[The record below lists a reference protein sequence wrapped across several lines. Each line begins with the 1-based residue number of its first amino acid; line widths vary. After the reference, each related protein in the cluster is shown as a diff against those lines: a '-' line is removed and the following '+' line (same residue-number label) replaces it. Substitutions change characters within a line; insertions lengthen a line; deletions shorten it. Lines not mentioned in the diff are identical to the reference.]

1 MKRNIIYFG
10 FLIILVLVTLC
21 VVSFSNSNQKKT
33 EGVIEKVVPEAYI
46 KKDQPT
52 AIYIEGNPE
61 PVLRIEDLPTEFP
74 PHIQHPEGARFPD
87 TKFNL
92 ASLSSDGQRIAFS
105 CGVVHNWVGV
115 YELKSKKVHVIT
127 WVFDTP
133 IDQILWSP
141 NSQFFV
147 YTLCGSSGN
156 CEVNIIGFK
165 ERTAEPYRT
174 NSWHSGV
181 GNPVSFYDLRWSE
194 NSEIVY
200 FDMGKY
206 GIKKSDQE
214 QVKSITLKLTRAKSI
229 EDVLEVQRAEQA
241 FWKHE
246 LSEDEQKIID
256 LLNADR
262 TARKTD
268 TFMVNLK
275 LSKAI
280 KDKAEKIILS
290 HVDTD
295 PMSIENKL
303 VDFMSRFG
311 DKIYVVR
318 GRSKLDIPDN
328 IRLNSNLQTEITNP
342 DNIMLSLCCVE
353 DTGRIFFYLLAYMS
367 KYQIT
372 YFPTKS
378 AAVRPGQRGPINN
391 VNGINGKTN
400 GKYVMYKFYEGTVL
414 PFYYEGKTM
423 ITQDLQT
430 GELLTRNKGIFRF
443 ELRYSGY
450 GHERRRLAIFVRNDL
465 EEPYSLVDIF
475 PVLGGISR

>member
-1 MKRNIIYFG
+1 VFV
-10 FLIILVLVTLC
+10 VLV
-21 VVSFSNSNQKKT
+21 VVLILEISFIHAGRIVTIENEKKAT
-33 EGVIEKVVPEAYI
+33 PEAYI

-61 PVLRIEDLPTEFP
+61 PVLRIEDLPKEFP
-74 PHIQHPEGARFPD
+74 PHIQHPEGARLSD

-92 ASLSSDGQRIAFS
+92 AFLSLDAQKIAFS
-105 CGVVHNWVGV
+105 CGYIHEWIGV
-115 YELKSKKVHVIT
+115 YELESKKVHVID
-127 WVFDTP
+127 WLFDTP
-133 IDQILWSP
+133 VDHILWSP
-141 NSQFFV
+141 NSQYFV
-147 YTLCGSSGN
+147 YTLCGPSEN

-165 ERTAEPYRT
+165 ERTTEPYRT
-174 NSWHSGV
+174 SSWHSGV
-181 GNPVSFYDLRWSE
+181 GNSVSIYDLRWSE
-194 NSEIVY
+194 NSETLQ
-200 FDMGKY
+200 FDIGKY
-206 GIKKSDQE
+206 GIKKTEQE
-214 QVKSITLKLTRAKSI
+214 QVKSVTLKLTRAETI
-229 EDVLEVQRAEQA
+229 EDALEVQRAEQA

-246 LSEDEQKIID
+246 LSEDEQEIID
-256 LLNADR
+256 LFNADR
-262 TARKTD
+262 TTRKTD

-275 LSKAI
+275 LSKAV

-318 GRSKLDIPDN
+318 ERSKLDILDN
-328 IRLNSNLQTEITNP
+328 IRLNDKLQTEIKDP

-353 DTGRIFFYLLAYMS
+353 DTGRVFFYLLAYMS

-372 YFPTKS
+372 YFHSKS

-391 VNGINGKTN
+391 VDGINGKTN

-414 PFYYEGKTM
+414 PFYYEGKTL

-430 GELLTRNKGIFRF
+430 GELLTRGKGVFRF

-450 GHERRRLAIFVRNDL
+450 GHEKRRLTIFVRNDL
-465 EEPYSLVDIF
+465 EEPYSLVDVF